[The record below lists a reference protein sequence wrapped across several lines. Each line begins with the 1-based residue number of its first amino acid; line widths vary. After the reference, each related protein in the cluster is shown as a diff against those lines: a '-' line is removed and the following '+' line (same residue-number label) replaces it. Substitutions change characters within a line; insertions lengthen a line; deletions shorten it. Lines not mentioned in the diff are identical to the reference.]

1 MGRCRWAR
9 ANADGLGGVDDAAAA
24 DRQDEV
30 DLFRAAQRN
39 ALMDK
44 GQLGIGLHAAQ
55 FDPAEAGRFQRCGH
69 LVKQAGFFD
78 RAAAVVDEDAR
89 RAVFLQDR
97 ADLRFDVAA
106 KNDLG
111 GCAVNKVVHDTLLRH
126 NVIASIIA

>member
-1 MGRCRWAR
+1 MGRCRWQGQRPMALEESMTLPPPTAR
-9 ANADGLGGVDDAAAA
+9 MKSIFSARHSAGPH
-24 DRQDEV
+24 DERTAW
-30 DLFRAAQRN
+30 DW
-39 ALMDK
+39 
-44 GQLGIGLHAAQ
+44 LHAAQ